1 MGDLVRFLSLALAFF
16 AVAGLL
22 LALGVFRDCLPQRLR
37 SLHRQRD
44 TRYSTPSFNMTDSQ
58 LVQTYKADEQS
69 AVATYNG
76 SVGIVK
82 GRAFLVHEFNYL
94 FFDGDASWS
103 VRCFLSDEEMAK
115 LRGPR
120 EDYYEFY
127 MLKGKVEGVNDK
139 HLTIDLRGC
148 TLHDSP

>member
-1 MGDLVRFLSLALAFF
+1 MGDLVRFLSLFAAFL

-22 LALGVFRDCLPQRLR
+22 LALGVFRDCSR
-37 SLHRQRD
+37 SASEASIAKEIRD
-44 TRYSTPSFNMTDSQ
+44 IPPSFNMTANQ
-58 LVQTYKADEQS
+58 LVQTYKTDEQS